1 MYAIYI
7 YIYGN
12 IYHQY
17 TPNVSI
23 YTIHGSYG
31 LLNKP
36 FVIPLPTVDTTKW
49 KSGGK
54 KPAQR
59 LRDGYSRPPWVGL
72 WKPPTASWLCYL
84 IEIWAKR
91 LWYHMLVGGFNPSEK
106 YESVGMIIPNTV
118 YIYIYGKIT
127 NVPNHQPV
135 WHLWCMTIIDIQ
147 CGAGGHQTAK
157 LTPAFVNL
165 HFATTFVGQL
175 EGGEKAKTARIEEGR
190 QCNDPR
196 PT

>member
-1 MYAIYI
+1 MKEWRKKTSSETQRRVQQASLSWTMKTT
-7 YIYGN
+7 N
-12 IYHQY
+12 RFLA
-17 TPNVSI
+17 
-23 YTIHGSYG
+23 
-31 LLNKP
+31 LLLDRN
-36 FVIPLPTVDTTKW
+36 L
-49 KSGGK
+49 
-54 KPAQR
+54 
-59 LRDGYSRPPWVGL
+59 
-72 WKPPTASWLCYL
+72 
-84 IEIWAKR
+84 
-91 LWYHMLVGGFNPSEK
+91 SEK
-106 YESVGMIIPNTV
+106 TMISYAGWWFQPLRKIWVSWDDYPQ
-118 YIYIYGKIT
+118 YSIYIYGKIT